1 MKKNVI
7 LNLAFGVIGL
17 ILSLMAGF
25 INSEVWTGI
34 AYGAVFGV
42 FGGVGEGLMIGSSWK
57 NFAYRIGFTVVG
69 ALLGV
74 GLYFIFQ

>member
-1 MKKNVI
+1 MKKDII
-7 LNLAFGVIGL
+7 LNLIFGVIGL

-34 AYGAVFGV
+34 AYGAVFGI
-42 FGGVGEGLMIGSSWK
+42 FGGVGEALMVGSTWK
-57 NFAYRIGFTVVG
+57 NFAYRIGSTVVG

-74 GLYFIFQ
+74 GLYFIF

>member
-7 LNLAFGVIGL
+7 LNLAFGVIGF

-34 AYGAVFGV
+34 AYGVVFGI
-42 FGGVGEGLMIGSSWK
+42 FGGVGEGLMIGSNWK
-57 NFAYRIGFTVVG
+57 NFAYRIGSTVVG

>member
-1 MKKNVI
+1 MNKNVI

-34 AYGAVFGV
+34 AYGVVFGV
-42 FGGVGEGLMIGSSWK
+42 FGGVGEALMVGSTWK
-57 NFAYRIGFTVVG
+57 NFAYRIGSTVVG
-69 ALLGV
+69 ALIGV

>member
-1 MKKNVI
+1 MNKNVI
-7 LNLAFGVIGL
+7 LNLVFGVIGL

-34 AYGAVFGV
+34 AYGAVAGI
-42 FGGVGEGLMIGSSWK
+42 FGGVVEYLMVGSTWK
-57 NFAYRIGFTVVG
+57 NFAYRIGSTVVG

-74 GLYFIFQ
+74 GLYFIF